1 MSKKDILFLCFTS
14 FENHNFVLLY
24 SIIMKKLKERLGVQ
38 SNFQLTIIF
47 IVFAITGSASAIASK
62 PVCVWLGITKDD
74 FGFFFTPIRL
84 LLIFPLYQ
92 VLLVSI
98 GFLFGQFA
106 FFWEFEKKMLRS
118 IGLGFLF
125 KEK

>member
-1 MSKKDILFLCFTS
+1 MSQKDILFLFYTS

-24 SIIMKKLKERLGVQ
+24 TLVMKKLKQRWGVQ

-47 IVFAITGSASAIASK
+47 IVFAITGSASAMVSK

-74 FGFFFTPIRL
+74 FGLFFTPIRL
-84 LLIFPLYQ
+84 FLIFPLYQ

-106 FFWEFEKKMLRS
+106 FFWKFEKKLLRQ
-118 IGLGFLF
+118 IGLGFIF
-125 KEK
+125 KAK

>member
-1 MSKKDILFLCFTS
+1 
-14 FENHNFVLLY
+14 
-24 SIIMKKLKERLGVQ
+24 
-38 SNFQLTIIF
+38 
-47 IVFAITGSASAIASK
+47 
-62 PVCVWLGITKDD
+62 
-74 FGFFFTPIRL
+74 
-84 LLIFPLYQ
+84 